1 MCLEEAEALGAD
13 LEGLLPRHG
22 EELERWNRARSLE
35 QACRPEYAS
44 EEKA

>member
-22 EELERWNRARSLE
+22 EELERWNRARFRE